1 MPIDLL
7 AVNAYGRPV
16 VEPSPANPATLGI
29 RPVDDPREA
38 AVAVS
43 PLATRNA
50 PELRE
55 SVGPR
60 RSSSSAE
67 TSDEEERGTVHGKDG
82 GARAPT
88 RSKPRTSTTEDEG
101 ERGNTVDV
109 TV

>member
-1 MPIDLL
+1 MPMDLL
-7 AVNAYGRPV
+7 AINAYGRPV
-16 VEPSPANPATLGI
+16 VQPSAANPATLGI
-29 RPVDDPREA
+29 RAVDDPREA
-38 AVAVS
+38 AVAAS
-43 PLATRNA
+43 ALATRNG

-67 TSDEEERGTVHGKDG
+67 TSDDEERSTVHGKAG
-82 GARAPT
+82 TPS
-88 RSKPRTSTTEDEG
+88 RSTKSRSPTTEDEDG